1 MISSKYLIWCFF
13 AMSLYF
19 SSISFLFGQTVN
31 KTDSLRATLLLAN
44 DDTSRIKTLFELGN
58 QFIDGPSDSLIC
70 YYKIAL
76 DIITKFYNQPEGQL
90 SKADKNLILT
100 YDKFHFRAL
109 NEIGIE
115 KFFLG
120 QYTESLEYAND
131 ALKIA
136 EKIGDKGLISE
147 CCGAIGIV
155 YKNQGNYPEA
165 LDYYDRAL
173 NLALE
178 IQDTAWIA
186 ACYANTANVY
196 RRLGNFSKALDYLLK
211 AYKVFEQSGEKRR
224 MAIGLMNIGNLYE
237 DQKDNN
243 TALEYYSR
251 ALQISYETND
261 YKRIAE
267 CLLNVGNIYLERK
280 NYAVARKNYKQ
291 SLKIQQEQGFM
302 FTLADCYENIG
313 NSYEKE
319 GHYEDAV
326 NYYSKALELG
336 EKEEDKSTLSEVDG
350 NMARIFILKGEFIK
364 GLEYANNSLKISK
377 ETGDLQ
383 MIKNAYEL
391 VSKAY
396 EGLNNAS
403 AALENYKS
411 YTRVQ
416 DSLFNADKYRAIK
429 EVEAKYELEKKE
441 HQLTLLTEKNH
452 VQMLTLSRRN
462 RLIITSLG
470 LIFLLIIIG
479 YILIRNNRLKTKNH
493 AIELE
498 QKLLR
503 SQMNPHFIFNSLM
516 AIQSFIYKNDP
527 VQAGDFLAKFA
538 DLVRITLE
546 NSRVEFV
553 LLENEIKML
562 NIYLELQALRFNNK
576 FQHSIKFSQDIDPS
590 VIKIPPMLAQP
601 FIENAIEHGLRYKS
615 ETGFIEI
622 NYIYENNHLIFTV
635 EDNGIGREKARTL
648 EINKKYKAMATSIT
662 RERLELLSK
671 RLKKNFKMELVDL
684 IDGSGL
690 PVGTQV
696 KFEMPYLKMN

>member
-1 MISSKYLIWCFF
+1 MLSSKVIVIFLLIN
-13 AMSLYF
+13 
-19 SSISFLFGQTVN
+19 FLGLNYYSYSQSVN
-31 KTDSLRATLLLAN
+31 KSDSLRLELSKSQ

-70 YYKIAL
+70 YYTIAL
-76 DIITKFYNQPEGQL
+76 DIITKFFNQPEGQL
-90 SKADKNLILT
+90 SKTNKKLILT
-100 YDKFHFRAL
+100 YDQFHFRAL

-120 QYTESLEYAND
+120 QYTESLEYANK

-147 CCGAIGIV
+147 CSGAIGIV
-155 YKNQGNYPEA
+155 YKNQGKYPEA

-186 ACYANTANVY
+186 GCYANTANVY

-211 AYKVFEQSGEKRR
+211 AFKVFEQSGEKRR

-251 ALQISYETND
+251 ALQISYQTND

-280 NYAVARKNYKQ
+280 NYTAARENYEQ

-319 GHYEDAV
+319 GHYEDAI

-350 NMARIFILKGEFIK
+350 NMARIFILKGEFKK
-364 GLEYANNSLKISK
+364 GLVYAKNSLKISE

-383 MIKNAYEL
+383 NIKNAYEL
-391 VSKAY
+391 ISKAY
-396 EGLNNAS
+396 EGLKNAS

-411 YTRVQ
+411 YTQ
-416 DSLFNADKYRAIK
+416 IKDSLFSSDKYRAIK
-429 EVEAKYELEKKE
+429 EIEAKYELEKKE
-441 HQLTLLTEKNH
+441 HQLALLTEKNQ
-452 VQMLTLSRRN
+452 VQLLTLSRRN

-470 LIFLLIIIG
+470 LILLLIIMG
-479 YILIRNNRLKTKNH
+479 YILIRNNRLKAKNH
-493 AIELE
+493 SIELE

-516 AIQSFIYKNDP
+516 AIQSYIYKNDP

-576 FQHSIKFSQDIDPS
+576 FQHSIKFNRNIDPS

-601 FIENAIEHGLRYKS
+601 FIENAVEHGLRYKS

-622 NYIYENNHLIFTV
+622 NYIYEKNHLIFTV
-635 EDNGIGREKARTL
+635 EDNGIGREKAKTM
-648 EINKKYKAMATSIT
+648 ETNKKYKAMATSIT

-696 KFEMPYLKMN
+696 KFEMPYLKMD